1 MGKIVSPAKVKLIC
15 AVLWN
20 SSVAIDTVYQRLTEN
35 WGPIDMRSTAY
46 DFTHTAYYGE
56 EFGENLTKQ
65 FVSFDQLINI
75 ETIPD
80 IKILGNSL
88 EEQFLA
94 GSHRCVNIDPGY
106 IANAKLVMPT
116 TKNLPHRVYIGKNIY
131 ADLQLIYKKPT
142 FQTILWTFA
151 DYKETFNLEFFNKV
165 RDRYME
171 QLSEEKRAMDSDSH
185 SRERGSP
192 SAY

>member
-20 SSVAIDTVYQRLTEN
+20 SSAAVDIVFQRLTRI
-35 WGPIDMRSTAY
+35 WGAIDMRSTAY
-46 DFTHTAYYGE
+46 DFTHTAYYGD
-56 EFGENLTKQ
+56 EFGQNLTKQ
-65 FVSFDQLINI
+65 FVSFDQLVDID
-75 ETIPD
+75 TMPD
-80 IKILGNSL
+80 IKILGNGL
-88 EEQFLA
+88 EGQFLS
-94 GSHRCVNIDPGY
+94 GEHRTVNIDPGY

-165 RDRYME
+165 RERYME
-171 QLSEEKRAMDSDSH
+171 QLAAGRYADEVS
-185 SRERGSP
+185 
-192 SAY
+192 